1 MLFQTLDEKNECVAI
16 FQDGDLIWKEI
27 PDNLTK
33 TWKYSAFL
41 EDLDGVSYA
50 NLYLGGKTL
59 SNVCPEEL
67 KEEWEKINSKLK
79 AFYRSFVEGKINLSE
94 NCFFELVPH
103 KFLLEYC
110 DIKNKITEHVF
121 DNYKKPEN
129 YDFLLNLIKLSTKI
143 KYQKL
148 NIDLSAIRAQ
158 LSQYKTRQF
167 AKKIAKIS
175 PYIKYDIFG
184 TKTGRLTT
192 EKNSFPLLTM
202 DKNYRSII
210 KPQNDWFVELDYNA
224 AELRMLLSLSGKEQ
238 PREDIHDWNVE
249 NIYRGKLTR
258 EQAKKRIFS
267 WLYNPNSNDFLSSR
281 AYDRGS
287 VKNRYWD
294 GKCVNT
300 AYNRHIESDEFHALN
315 YIIQSTLSDMVLRQA
330 IKLDELL
337 KDKKTNIAFIV
348 HDSVVLDMS
357 SEDEHF
363 INEIFWAFSNT
374 DFGKFKTNVS
384 AGKDFG
390 DLKKLW
396 IQS

>member
-41 EDLDGVSYA
+41 EDVQGVSYA
-50 NLYLGGKTL
+50 NLYLAGKSL
-59 SNVCPEEL
+59 SSVCPEEL

-121 DNYKKPEN
+121 KNYQKPEN
-129 YDFLLNLIKLSTKI
+129 YDFLLDLTKLSTKI

-148 NIDLSAIRAQ
+148 NVDLSAIKPQ
-158 LSQYKTRQF
+158 MSKYKTRQF
-167 AKKIAKIS
+167 AKKIAKVP
-175 PYIKYDIFG
+175 PYVKYDIFG

-202 DKNYRSII
+202 AKDYRSIL

-224 AELRMLLSLSGKEQ
+224 AELRMLLALSGKRQ
-238 PREDIHDWNVE
+238 PDQDIHDWNVE
-249 NIYRGKLTR
+249 NVYRGKLTR

-287 VKNRYWD
+287 VKNKYWD

-330 IKLDELL
+330 IKLDKLL
-337 KDKKTNIAFIV
+337 ENNKTKIAFIV

-357 SEDEHF
+357 RDDAGLVK
-363 INEIFWAFSNT
+363 EIFRTFSNT
-374 DFGKFKTNVS
+374 DFGNFKTNVS
-384 AGKDFG
+384 AGKNFG
-390 DLKKLW
+390 DLKTLW
-396 IQS
+396 I